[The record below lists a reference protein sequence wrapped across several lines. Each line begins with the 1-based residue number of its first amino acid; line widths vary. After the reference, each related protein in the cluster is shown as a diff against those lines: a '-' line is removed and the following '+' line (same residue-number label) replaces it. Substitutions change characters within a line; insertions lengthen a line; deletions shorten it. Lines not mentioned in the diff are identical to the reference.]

1 MINKKAY
8 AVRTKGGWNVKNALK
23 RLFVVLLSAVIMVTF
38 FAPAAEAAPI
48 KLNKSKITVSVGETY
63 KLRLSG
69 AKEPPKWK
77 SGNKSIVSVS
87 KNGVVKGKSSGA
99 ATVSARVG
107 RKVYKCRVTV
117 ESPKISS
124 VKKIVP
130 VGKSFALKLIGTGR
144 HVKWKSSNRKIA
156 SVTENG
162 IVKALNPG
170 SVNIIAEVGKS
181 RYLCK
186 VIVRAGAVLY
196 SERTYAPDS
205 LFVSSVRP
213 ADGFYRLKAAF

>member
-1 MINKKAY
+1 M
-8 AVRTKGGWNVKNALK
+8 KNALK
-23 RLFVVLLSAVIMVTF
+23 RLLVVLLSAVIMITF

-69 AKEPPKWK
+69 AKKPPRWR

-87 KNGVVKGKSSGA
+87 KNGVVKGVSVGA
-99 ATVSARVG
+99 ATVSAKVG
-107 RKVYKCRVTV
+107 KKVYKFRVTV

-144 HVKWKSSNRKIA
+144 HVKWKSSNRRIA

-186 VIVRAGAVLY
+186 VIVRASAVLY

-205 LFVSSVRP
+205 LFVSSVRS
-213 ADGFYRLKAAF
+213 AGGYHRLKAAF

>member
-1 MINKKAY
+1 M
-8 AVRTKGGWNVKNALK
+8 KNALK
-23 RLFVVLLSAVIMVTF
+23 RLFVVLLSSVIMIAF
-38 FAPAAEAAPI
+38 FASAAEAASI

-63 KLRLSG
+63 RLRVSG
-69 AKEPPKWK
+69 AQKPPKWK
-77 SGNKSIVSVS
+77 SGNKRIVSVG
-87 KNGVVKGKSSGA
+87 KKGNVKGISSGT
-99 ATVSARVG
+99 ATVSAKVG

-130 VGKSFALKLIGTGR
+130 VGKNFALKLIGTGR
-144 HVKWKSSNRKIA
+144 HVKWKSSNRRIA

-196 SERTYAPDS
+196 SERIYAPDS
-205 LFVSSVRP
+205 LLVSSVRP
-213 ADGFYRLKAAF
+213 ADGYYRLKAAF

>member
-1 MINKKAY
+1 M
-8 AVRTKGGWNVKNALK
+8 KNALK
-23 RLFVVLLSAVIMVTF
+23 RLFVVLLSSVIMIAF
-38 FAPAAEAAPI
+38 FASAAEAASI

-63 KLRLSG
+63 KLRVYG
-69 AKEPPKWK
+69 AQKPPKWK
-77 SGNKSIVSVS
+77 SGNKRIVSVG
-87 KNGVVKGKSSGA
+87 KKGNVKGISSGT
-99 ATVSARVG
+99 ATVSAKVG

-144 HVKWKSSNRKIA
+144 HVKWKSSNRRIA

-186 VIVRAGAVLY
+186 VIVRADAVLY
-196 SERTYAPDS
+196 SERIYAPDS
-205 LFVSSVRP
+205 LLVSSVRP
-213 ADGFYRLKAAF
+213 ADGYYRLKAAF

>member
-1 MINKKAY
+1 M
-8 AVRTKGGWNVKNALK
+8 KNAFK

-69 AKEPPKWK
+69 AKKPPKWK

-144 HVKWKSSNRKIA
+144 HVKWSSSNRRIA
-156 SVTENG
+156 RVTENG

-196 SERTYAPDS
+196 SDRTYAPDS

-213 ADGFYRLKAAF
+213 ADGYYRLKAAF